1 MGVARGLRIGFPEDW
16 WWMSRPL
23 GGPVALPHR
32 RTEVGGRKT
41 EIFAMEKGKRRISQ
55 WSAKKCVRSDA
66 KLERESTKLL
76 LFLLTLKGSSK
87 QGTSELT
94 SHFESYG
101 GKLYFEQFSK
111 RFFAN
116 AKSNS

>member
-41 EIFAMEKGKRRISQ
+41 EIFAMGKGKRRISQ

-66 KLERESTKLL
+66 KLESESRVGCLYSSEETIDLWKKHIMA
-76 LFLLTLKGSSK
+76 FRNLK
-87 QGTSELT
+87 
-94 SHFESYG
+94 
-101 GKLYFEQFSK
+101 
-111 RFFAN
+111 
-116 AKSNS
+116 